1 MQDSPAD
8 LAAFYGIGELTGF
21 FRSPEQRI
29 RRLQDVSV
37 GDVRAVAAR
46 LFQPRE
52 LAAVVVGEV
61 TASQRRAFDRA
72 LATLA

>member
-21 FRSPEQRI
+21 FRFPEDRI
-29 RRLQDVSV
+29 RRLQNVSV
-37 GDVRAVAAR
+37 DDVRAVAER

-52 LAAVVVGEV
+52 LSAVVVGDL
-61 TASQRRAFDRA
+61 TASQRRAVDRA
-72 LATLA
+72 IATLA